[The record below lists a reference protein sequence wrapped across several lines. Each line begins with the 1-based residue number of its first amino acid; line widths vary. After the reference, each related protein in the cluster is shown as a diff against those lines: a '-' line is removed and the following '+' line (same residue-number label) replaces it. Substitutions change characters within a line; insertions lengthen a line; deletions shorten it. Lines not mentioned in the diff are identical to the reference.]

1 MVVDLDLAG
10 GHLLEALVDDAERL
24 AELLDAAQVPV
35 VRLKDLLDE
44 CPQARHIKVKRD
56 LLKECLK
63 SGNLTW
69 LKLEPVSTCVL
80 RISFSI

>member
-1 MVVDLDLAG
+1 MISNNLVNVADLLRVSSA
-10 GHLLEALVDDAERL
+10 
-24 AELLDAAQVPV
+24 AAQVPV